1 MSGNFFIRNVYCG
14 VRTRHYL
21 YYSDYHVRIG
31 EAAAKARREKKD
43 AQEDAQTNEMNE
55 EMIDA

>member
-1 MSGNFFIRNVYCG
+1 MRGNFFIRNVYCG
-14 VRTRHYL
+14 VPTLHYL
-21 YYSDYHVRIG
+21 CYSDYHVRIG
-31 EAAAKARREKKD
+31 ETAANARREKKD